1 MSRYIGPR
9 LRVMR
14 RLGVELPGLSRK
26 SLERRPYPPGQHGQS
41 RRRKSSEYAQH
52 LIEKQ
57 KLRFHYG
64 LTERQLRRA
73 VEQASRGKGD
83 SGPRLAEL
91 LERRLDNVV
100 FRAGFA
106 PTIPAARQLVRHGHI
121 MLNGHKADIPSMRVD
136 QGDLVSVRERSRNI
150 PILADS
156 QLDARLL
163 PPWLSVDK
171 SAFTARLTE
180 MPDQGAIPFPLEMRL
195 VIEFYAQ

>member
-9 LRVMR
+9 LRIMR

-41 RRRKSSEYAQH
+41 RRRKSSEYAEH

-57 KLRFHYG
+57 KLRYHYG
-64 LTERQLRRA
+64 LTERQLRKT
-73 VEQASRGKGD
+73 VQQATRGKGA

-91 LERRLDNVV
+91 LERRIDNLL

-121 MLNGHKADIPSMRVD
+121 LLNGHKADIPSMRVA
-136 QGDLVSVRERSRNI
+136 QGDIISVRERSRSI
-150 PILADS
+150 PIFADS
-156 QLDARLL
+156 QVDGRLL

-171 SAFTARLTE
+171 TAFTARLTE
-180 MPDQGAIPFPLEMRL
+180 TPDQGSIPFPIEMRL